1 MRLPARNSGFTLVE
15 VLVAMAVFALMSALA
30 YGALGRTIASSEI
43 LSDRM
48 GRLQSIQRTMR
59 QLDQDFT
66 QLAPRPIRKDLA
78 DTYSPALEADG
89 LTGVA
94 LELTRAGWSNPNVL
108 PRGTL
113 QRVAYVVE
121 GEELRRYYW
130 HVLDRTYSNEPVI
143 VTLLDGIDSIAVRYL
158 MGNGEWSDQWPPQLQ
173 GAAPD
178 LRQRPRAVEVVL
190 SLINEGEISRLIEV
204 AP

>member
-1 MRLPARNSGFTLVE
+1 MSRITRTSGFTLIE
-15 VLVAMAVFALMSALA
+15 VLVAMAIFALMSALA
-30 YGALGRTIASSEI
+30 YGALSRTIASSEI
-43 LSDRM
+43 LGDRM
-48 GRLQSIQRTMR
+48 TRLQAIQRTIR
-59 QLDQDFT
+59 QMDQDFT

-78 DTYSPALEADG
+78 DSYSPALEADG
-89 LTGVA
+89 LSGLA
-94 LELTRAGWSNPNVL
+94 LELTRSGWSNPNAL
-108 PRGTL
+108 PRSTL

-121 GEELRRYYW
+121 AEELRRYYW

-143 VTLLDGIDSIAVRYL
+143 VTLLDGIDSMAVRYL
-158 MGNGEWSDQWPPQLQ
+158 MDNGEWSDQWPPQRQ
-173 GAAPD
+173 GSAPD